1 MMDTFGYVMATLS
14 STGDTF
20 PLMDLVE
27 QSVDIFDPPPTV
39 FQTPPPPPIS
49 GRYDFDYVEYMN
61 DLTDVQTSWSED
73 RAFLPATTVY
83 SLTFVLG
90 ILGNGFVILAL
101 LSGWRVGRTNEG
113 VYCIV
118 TFCSAGHVL
127 HCVPVCRVCQRDD
140 DRSFHRHAC

>member
-1 MMDTFGYVMATLS
+1 MCLTDIFDEISCLLEHSKMSFFS
-14 STGDTF
+14 NDTF
-20 PLMDLVE
+20 PLVDLIEESSGVSDE
-27 QSVDIFDPPPTV
+27 TLPMFS
-39 FQTPPPPPIS
+39 TPLPPPIS
-49 GRYDFDYVEYMN
+49 GQYNFDYVEYLA

-113 VYCIV
+113 LSCIV
-118 TFCSAGHVL
+118 MY
-127 HCVPVCRVCQRDD
+127 RVIQSKLPNIESRYL
-140 DRSFHRHAC
+140 RNA